1 MKNLMILKI
10 QIMLKIFYFLEKMFD
25 IKKVES
31 YLFYCFKK
39 KDFINKYFLNK
50 CKKLNYDISNFRSIK
65 KDLNSISETRTSQK
79 FG

>member
-1 MKNLMILKI
+1 MILKI

-39 KDFINKYFLNK
+39 KIL
-50 CKKLNYDISNFRSIK
+50 LTSI
-65 KDLNSISETRTSQK
+65 
-79 FG
+79 F